1 MIDWLQIKNE
11 YIRSNVSC
19 RELAEKYGL
28 TAKQVSHR
36 SCKEQWFRQ
45 RKTYQGTGPE
55 GELVSTMQTVADKLL
70 RRVEASV
77 DDPEGMDVKDLRALV
92 SALKDLVSIRE
103 ACPELERQARVAELE
118 QKLDRTEGSIYVV
131 FQAGD
136 EAWNE

>member
-45 RKTYQGTGPE
+45 RKAYQGAGPE

>member
-28 TAKQVSHR
+28 SARQVSHYA
-36 SCKEQWFRQ
+36 CKEQWAQ
-45 RKTYQGTGPE
+45 LRKAYRSTGPE

-70 RRVEASV
+70 RRVETSV
-77 DDPEGMDVKDLRALV
+77 DDPETMDVKDLRALV

-118 QKLDRTEGSIYVV
+118 QKLDQADSAIHVV

-136 EAWNE
+136 EGWNE

>member
-28 TAKQVSHR
+28 SPRQVSHYA
-36 SCKEQWFRQ
+36 SKEQWPQ
-45 RKTYQGTGPE
+45 LRKAYRNTGPE

-70 RRVEASV
+70 RRLETSV
-77 DDPEGMDVKDLRALV
+77 DDPEVMDVKDLRALV

-118 QKLDRTEGSIYVV
+118 QKLDRAEGALHVV
-131 FQAGD
+131 FQAG
-136 EAWNE
+136 EEGWNE